1 MLPQASRLHLSALP
15 KQPSAPAKKTPMRRF
30 CSCREYQKLR
40 VSWASG
46 SRAPEQDVEAGK
58 EWGLEHAEQNARR
71 SQASEVGYEPL
82 RG

>member
-1 MLPQASRLHLSALP
+1 MRRQASRLYRSALL
-15 KQPSAPAKKTPMRRF
+15 KRPSAPAKKTPIRRF

-40 VSWASG
+40 VSWASD

-58 EWGLEHAEQNARR
+58 EWRLEHAEQNARR
-71 SQASEVGYEPL
+71 SQASEIRHESL